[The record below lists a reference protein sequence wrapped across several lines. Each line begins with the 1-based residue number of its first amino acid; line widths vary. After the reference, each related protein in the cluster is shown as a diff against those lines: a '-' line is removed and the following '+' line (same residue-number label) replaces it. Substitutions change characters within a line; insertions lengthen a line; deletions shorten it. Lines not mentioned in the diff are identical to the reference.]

1 MIAVNLERLYFL
13 REDNDLK
20 QIDIA
25 NLLNIIQ
32 VNISNWERTKEIIPL
47 NKLNIYANYFN
58 ISMDYII
65 KLSNNKKPTNNLDK
79 LNSKLIGN
87 NLKYIRKKYNITQK
101 ELANYLNTS
110 HSTISSY
117 ESGKTML
124 LTSFAYQLCK
134 KYNISLDWL
143 CGRSNI
149 MYRTNNTKD
158 LMN

>member
-1 MIAVNLERLYFL
+1 
-13 REDNDLK
+13 
-20 QIDIA
+20 
-25 NLLNIIQ
+25 
-32 VNISNWERTKEIIPL
+32 
-47 NKLNIYANYFN
+47 
-58 ISMDYII
+58 MDYII